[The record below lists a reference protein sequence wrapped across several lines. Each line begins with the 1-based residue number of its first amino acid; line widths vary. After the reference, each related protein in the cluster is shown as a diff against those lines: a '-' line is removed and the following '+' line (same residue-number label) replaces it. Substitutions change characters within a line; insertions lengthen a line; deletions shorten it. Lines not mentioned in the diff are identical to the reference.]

1 MGRYVFSEDLVNMDR
16 VERPFPLLIVVA
28 LYFLFGLSALASV
41 FSSKP
46 TDFISIAF
54 LFISYGLLTKKTWAL
69 IGLKAIVSIQI
80 LFLAFALLMQLL
92 PGESGVANI
101 GLGGFEFE
109 ISPFLFNIIFIAYV
123 GFQSYVAF
131 SKETSIYV
139 TNT

>member
-1 MGRYVFSEDLVNMDR
+1 MDR

-28 LYFLFGLSALASV
+28 LYFIFGLSAVASV

-46 TDFISIAF
+46 TDLVSIGF

-69 IGLKAIVSIQI
+69 IGLKVIVSIQI
-80 LFLAFALLMQLL
+80 LALAFALLMQLL
-92 PGESGVANI
+92 PGDGGSAQI
-101 GLGGFEFE
+101 GLGSFEFA
-109 ISPFLFNIIFIAYV
+109 ISPFLFNIIFLAYV

-131 SKETSIYV
+131 SKETMAYI

>member
-1 MGRYVFSEDLVNMDR
+1 MDR

-28 LYFLFGLSALASV
+28 LYFIFGLSAVASV

-46 TDFISIAF
+46 TDLVSIAF

-69 IGLKAIVSIQI
+69 IGLKVIVSIQI
-80 LFLAFALLMQLL
+80 LALAFTLLMQLL
-92 PGESGVANI
+92 PGDGGAQI
-101 GLGGFEFE
+101 GLGSFEFA
-109 ISPFLFNIIFIAYV
+109 ISPFLFNIIFLAYV

-131 SKETSIYV
+131 SKETMVYI

>member
-1 MGRYVFSEDLVNMDR
+1 MYQLMDR

-28 LYFLFGLSALASV
+28 LYFIFGLSAVASV

-46 TDFISIAF
+46 TDLVSIAF

-69 IGLKAIVSIQI
+69 IGLKVIVSIQI
-80 LFLAFALLMQLL
+80 LALAFALLMQLL
-92 PGESGVANI
+92 PGDSGSAQI
-101 GLGGFEFE
+101 GLGSFEFA
-109 ISPFLFNIIFIAYV
+109 ISPFLFNIIFLAYV

-131 SKETSIYV
+131 SKETMVYI

>member
-1 MGRYVFSEDLVNMDR
+1 MDR

-28 LYFLFGLSALASV
+28 LYFIFGLSAVASV

-46 TDFISIAF
+46 TDLVSIAF

-69 IGLKAIVSIQI
+69 IGLKVIVSIQI
-80 LFLAFALLMQLL
+80 LALAFALLMQLL
-92 PGESGVANI
+92 PGDGGSAQI
-101 GLGGFEFE
+101 GLGSFEFA
-109 ISPFLFNIIFIAYV
+109 ISPFLFNIIFLAYV

-131 SKETSIYV
+131 SKETMVYI